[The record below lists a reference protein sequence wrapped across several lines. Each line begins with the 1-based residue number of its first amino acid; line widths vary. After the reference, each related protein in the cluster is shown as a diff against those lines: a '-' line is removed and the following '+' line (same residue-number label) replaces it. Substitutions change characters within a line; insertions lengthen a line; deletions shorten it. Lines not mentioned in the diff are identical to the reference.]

1 MARNRIGKPASLGAI
16 LQERFSSLG
25 WEKKLREM
33 EIFKRWE
40 EAVGPQIARRSRPA
54 CVRNKRL
61 TIVVDSPAW
70 AQQLSLLRSELLR
83 KFDLLLGEGVID
95 DIYLTSGKL
104 DPPPPREEVL
114 PEEVGEADPAL
125 LQAIDEEASRIADGE
140 LREAF
145 RRTLLASI
153 RRKKLPR

>member
-1 MARNRIGKPASLGAI
+1 MARNRTGKPASLAAI

-33 EIFKRWE
+33 EIFKQWE
-40 EAVGPQIARRSRPA
+40 EAVGPQIARRARPA
-54 CVRNKRL
+54 YVRNKRL

-83 KFDLLLGEGVID
+83 KFELLLGEGVID

-104 DPPPPREEVL
+104 ESPPPREEAP
-114 PEEVGEADPAL
+114 PEEVGEADSAL
-125 LQAIDEEASRIADGE
+125 LQAIDEEASRIADDE
-140 LREAF
+140 VREAF
-145 RRTLLASI
+145 RRTLLAST
-153 RRKKLPR
+153 RRKKPPR